1 VRAGPSSERA
11 VILAPRGRDAS
22 VAAALIREAGFHAQ
36 ICSDLAALTR
46 EIDGGA
52 GLAVIADEAIKTADL
67 RDLVHWLNGQPPW
80 SDFPIVL
87 LTHQGG
93 GPERNPDAARVGQ
106 ALGNVT
112 FLERPF
118 HPTTLVSLAQ
128 AALRGR
134 RRQYDARARMIEL
147 RENEARYRALFD
159 TMDEGFCVIRFL
171 DGPDG
176 PLSDYVHVEANAAYA
191 RHAGIANVVGQRV
204 REMVPEEAAGWVE
217 LYRQVLLSGES
228 IRFERK
234 LEATDRVLELAAFRV
249 GPVERREVA
258 VIFQDVTARRR
269 AETELLEL
277 NATLERRVDEAV
289 AAREAATAQLREAQ
303 KLETLGQLTGGLA
316 HDMNNLLTPIL
327 STLDRLDRLHRDSD
341 PRTAKAIDRALQ
353 SAERART
360 LVSRMLGFAR
370 RQTLETRAIDLA
382 TLVEG
387 MRELIASS
395 IGASIEFRVV
405 VPRSLPAVLADA
417 NQLELAVLNLC
428 INAKDA
434 MPGGGRI
441 TIGGTIAEALPAGLV
456 PRDEGYVRL
465 SVSDTGS
472 GMDPATLG
480 KAIEP
485 FFSTKEVGKGT
496 GLGLSMVHGF
506 AIQSEGA
513 FVLTSRPG
521 EGTRA
526 ELVLPAS
533 LERMAPRE
541 ASSRRASAA
550 TVARKVLLVDDEP
563 LVRMGTADMLE
574 EMGHE
579 VVEAANGSEAL
590 RLLDE
595 HPDIDAVV
603 TDFTMPQMNGAQLA
617 RLVRER
623 NDRLPV
629 LLITGFAS
637 EALDP
642 AMPQLLKPFRHEELE
657 DAIEHLL
664 AR

>member
-1 VRAGPSSERA
+1 MTPSHSERA
-11 VILAPRGRDAS
+11 LILAPRGRDAF
-22 VAAALIREAGFHAQ
+22 VAAEMLHETGIDSTVCR
-36 ICSDLAALTR
+36 DLAALVAELR
-46 EIDGGA
+46 EGA
-52 GLAVIADEAIKTADL
+52 GFALVTEEALLAPELRELDEWL
-67 RDLVHWLNGQPPW
+67 RQQPEW
-80 SDFPIVL
+80 SDFPFVL
-87 LTHQGG
+87 LTLRGG
-93 GPERNPDAARVGQ
+93 GIERNPAAGRHLET
-106 ALGNVT
+106 LGNVT

-134 RRQYDARARMIEL
+134 RRQYEARARMSEL
-147 RENEARYRALFD
+147 RANEARYRALFD

-171 DGPDG
+171 DGPHG
-176 PLSDYVHVEANAAYA
+176 PLSDYVHVEANSAYE
-191 RHAGIANVVGQRV
+191 RHAGISNVVGQTLRK
-204 REMVPEEAAGWVE
+204 MVPAEADGWIE
-217 LYRQVLLSGES
+217 RYRPVLLTGEP
-228 IRFERK
+228 IRFEQK
-234 LEATDRVLELAAFRV
+234 LEATGRFLELAAFRV
-249 GPVERREVA
+249 EPPDREVA
-258 VIFQDVTARRR
+258 VIFQDVTERRR
-269 AETELLEL
+269 AEAELLEL

-289 AAREAATAQLREAQ
+289 AQREAATSQLREAQ

-327 STLDRLDRLHRDSD
+327 STLDLLDRRYGDRD
-341 PRTAKAIDRALQ
+341 PRTARSIDRALQ
-353 SAERART
+353 SAERAKT

-370 RQTLETRAIDLA
+370 RQTLETRPLELA
-382 TLVEG
+382 ALLDG

-395 IGASIEFRVV
+395 VGSTIELRIA
-405 VPRSLPAVLADA
+405 VPRTLPPVLADA

-441 TIGGTIAEALPAGLV
+441 TVHAGLSDRAPAGLE
-456 PRDEGYVRL
+456 PRPDGYVCL
-465 SVSDTGS
+465 SVSDTGE
-472 GMDPATLG
+472 GMDAATLE

-485 FFSTKEVGKGT
+485 FFSTKELGKGT

-506 AIQSEGA
+506 AVQSGGA
-513 FVLTSRPG
+513 FLLDSEPG

-526 ELVLPAS
+526 EIYLPVSPEPMDGDAGD
-533 LERMAPRE
+533 A
-541 ASSRRASAA
+541 RRASAVTA
-550 TVARKVLLVDDEP
+550 SRKVLVVDDEP

-579 VVEAANGSEAL
+579 VVEASNGVEAL
-590 RLLDE
+590 CLLDE

-603 TDFTMPQMNGAQLA
+603 TDFTMPQLNGAQLA

-623 NDRLPV
+623 QDAVPV

-642 AMPQLLKPFRHEELE
+642 GLPQLLKPFRHDELAE
-657 DAIEHLL
+657 AIEQLF
-664 AR
+664 AG